1 MSLSRIQPAAVLI
14 PSLLSLCILLPAM
27 VQAEGAKEVNGYGPW
42 TLGMKPAEVEA
53 VAQYGPYTKI
63 QTAAGGLETVNG
75 DFEGQKA
82 HVAFQFRPAGL
93 YQIQIRLYQGE
104 QYADALAA
112 LHRAYL
118 YLGTTFGP
126 LNDIDGRLA
135 ADLDPAG
142 LSKKIGPEFSSAK
155 ESLLPRLHAGGTVQV
170 HTVTYNIVPVTLPD
184 GRDFHAE
191 LVRSPELGRYYV
203 FLYFRAMTMSK

>member
-1 MSLSRIQPAAVLI
+1 MPSRLQPAAVLI
-14 PSLLSLCILLPAM
+14 HLLLLGLCVLLPA
-27 VQAEGAKEVNGYGPW
+27 VVHAEEVKAGDGYGPW
-42 TLGMKPAEVEA
+42 KLGMKPAEVEA

-63 QTAAGGLETVNG
+63 QSAAGGLETLNG
-75 DFEGQKA
+75 EFAGQKA
-82 HVAFQFRPAGL
+82 HIAFQFRPAGL

-104 QYADALAA
+104 SYDDALAA
-112 LHRAYL
+112 LHRTYL
-118 YLGTTFGP
+118 YLCTTFGP
-126 LNDIDGRLA
+126 LNDIDGPLA
-135 ADLDPAG
+135 ANLDPAQ

-170 HTVTYNIVPVTLPD
+170 HTITYNIVPATLPD
-184 GRDFHAE
+184 GRDVHAE